1 MLHDRMKEG
10 DREGRRELDQ
20 LASGT
25 EAAME
30 EMRYMVE
37 QKTEIQGIQE
47 KVELLENQKLNTDT
61 LQSVA
66 GQLAT
71 NTLLIRGLVDWREKI
86 EENGSKLD
94 ELERDVGDQANAVR
108 GLQVEIEKSRVD
120 LKDELSAAISDLS
133 NHFGGDNE
141 EKSHELS

>member
-10 DREGRRELDQ
+10 DIEGRRELNQ

-47 KVELLENQKLNTDT
+47 KIELLENQKLNSDT

-71 NTLLIRGLVDWREKI
+71 NTVLIRGLVDWREKI
-86 EENGSKLD
+86 EENENNLSSLNEISGIKLM
-94 ELERDVGDQANAVR
+94 L
-108 GLQVEIEKSRVD
+108 
-120 LKDELSAAISDLS
+120 
-133 NHFGGDNE
+133 
-141 EKSHELS
+141 